1 MVIVFTLSGY
11 GEILKSVSTSSSLIA
26 MAKTS
31 RTMLNNSG
39 KSGHPRLVL
48 EKWCWWTYFQGRNRN
63 ADVENGL
70 VDTVGKEGGMKW
82 GSRIDMYTTVSKIDS
97 WWEAVV

>member
-1 MVIVFTLSGY
+1 MGMVIVFTLSGY
-11 GEILKSVSTSSSLIA
+11 GEILKSVSTSSSSLIA

-48 EKWCWWTYFQGRNRN
+48 EKWC
-63 ADVENGL
+63 
-70 VDTVGKEGGMKW
+70 
-82 GSRIDMYTTVSKIDS
+82 
-97 WWEAVV
+97 